1 MFRLYNNYIIHI
13 VCLRLSVF
21 PHNFTVTTLSHTM
34 ELVCAVISFFSSLR
48 NANLM
53 FDMPHFESLRRESI
67 AIQTIFDSRVL
78 YINI

>member
-1 MFRLYNNYIIHI
+1 MFGLYNSYTICIL
-13 VCLRLSVF
+13 CLCLSVI

-34 ELVCAVISFFSSLR
+34 ELVCAEISFCSSPR

-53 FDMPHFESLRRESI
+53 LDMPNFESLRRESI